1 MATTSYKF
9 PEDLN
14 GRMNAVLSTINTEWK
29 SILWS
34 LMDDSWKTLYDL
46 RTIYESGTGRF
57 LRDST
62 LGYYNES
69 TLIPIGLVSKK
80 HIRKRGYGYTTVYS
94 LKQEGIDLR
103 PVANFSIKTAADNDM
118 SMYEILS
125 QTNSVNKIRPPM
137 VTYLLLKELSKTKTM
152 RQIDFMKK
160 YHIRQIVFRHAV
172 GRLSKSGL
180 VEYDSVSTENSLGK
194 FVYKWVGGKHP
205 EEVKKDIKVGLS
217 LDTLTSVAKFVMDR
231 NETDSWAITDELGIS
246 HNTALHAL
254 QTIRKQGFI
263 KNKKFEGGRNQSEL
277 TIKKYGIDFF
287 EKFLVPLENS
297 LQSPRMRL
305 VEEILYASEKV
316 DFDLRR
322 KAHDL
327 YEPLSARNHKTSYE
341 TKDAIRKVLEKGTA
355 RPSMI
360 WKELGY
366 NAQSFLRDMVTDGEV
381 EFVKEKNK
389 SFYKLKR

>member
-1 MATTSYKF
+1 MAITSYKF

-14 GRMNAVLSTINTEWK
+14 GRMNAVLSTVNTEWK

-34 LMDDSWKTLYDL
+34 LMDNGWKTPYDL
-46 RTIYESGTGRF
+46 RTIYESRTGRL
-57 LRDST
+57 LRGST
-62 LGYYNES
+62 LRSYNES

-94 LKQEGIDLR
+94 LKQEGIDLQ
-103 PVANFSIKTAADNDM
+103 PVADFSMKTAVDNDM

-137 VTYLLLKELSKTKTM
+137 VTYLLLKELSKTDTM
-152 RQIDFMKK
+152 RQVDFMKK
-160 YHIRQIVFRHAV
+160 YKIGQIVFRHTV

-194 FVYKWVGGKHP
+194 FIYKWVEGRYP

-254 QTIRKQGFI
+254 QTIRKQGFVE
-263 KNKKFEGGRNQSEL
+263 NKRFEGGRKQSEL
-277 TIKKYGIDFF
+277 TIKKYGINFF

-297 LQSPRMRL
+297 LQSPGMRL
-305 VEEILYASEKV
+305 VEEILSTSEKA
-316 DFDLRR
+316 DFDLRQ

-341 TKDAIRKVLEKGTA
+341 TEDAIRKLLEKGPA

-366 NAQSFLRDMVTDGEV
+366 NAQSFLHHMVMDGEV
-381 EFVKEKNK
+381 ELVKEKNK